1 MCGFTGSVSVQP
13 IDISLID
20 EANKFIECRGPDAK
34 CFIERSYDSY
44 HLNFCFNR
52 LSILDLST
60 EANQPMY
67 SKEFNTM
74 VMFNGEIYNHSEL
87 RKDLQNKGL
96 KFYTSHSDTETLL
109 VGLSYYGIKFV
120 DKLRG
125 QFAIAFF
132 DERKS
137 ELSLIRDRLG
147 QKPLYYFFD
156 NKNIYFGSSLLS
168 LLKIIKDY
176 KIDENQL
183 YSYLDYGIIS
193 SPFTL
198 FKNIYKLM
206 PSEILKVDLQKNN
219 FSATKLNYWNAENFL
234 DNKPFSNEEF
244 FDIFSESVNLRANAD
259 VPIANFLSG
268 GIDSTSIVKNLVDN
282 EKKVNS
288 FSIYI
293 KENKYDESIY
303 IKEVVKKYNLEHKST
318 TVSTD
323 ISIDEI
329 NQALNS
335 LDEPYS
341 DPSIVPTYILSKEI
355 SQYYKVAISG
365 DGGDELLGGYERTMR
380 SIQKTGFFRNLIS
393 KAYDLYPAI
402 LGTGNKLL
410 SNSSDLEIKYRSF
423 LEDKKL
429 IKLLNVSSE
438 SNTFA
443 EGLDYKNT
451 NFYKNLLIADYKL
464 FLPEMM
470 MFKIDRASMANSLEV
485 RSPFVD
491 HKLIE
496 FIMSKNTT
504 YLNPRNSKEILKDY
518 LSSDFSEEFL
528 FRKKQGFIFD
538 VEGWVFSNLNYI
550 TDKISNGH
558 VVNQLNNKVIN
569 LLSINKSRINGQRIW
584 KLFVLEH
591 YLERVLS
598 KSL

>member
-13 IDISLID
+13 IDNSLID
-20 EANKFIECRGPDAK
+20 EAHKYIDCRGPDAK
-34 CFIERSYDSY
+34 CHIERKYDIY
-44 HLNFCFNR
+44 HLNFWFNR
-52 LSILDLST
+52 LSILDLSA

-67 SKEFNTM
+67 SKDFKTM
-74 VMFNGEIYNHSEL
+74 VMFNGEIYNHADL
-87 RKDLQNKGL
+87 RQDLQKQGQ

-109 VGLSYYGIKFV
+109 VGLSYYGINFIN
-120 DKLRG
+120 KLRG

-132 DERKS
+132 DERKL
-137 ELSLIRDRLG
+137 ELTLIRDRLG
-147 QKPLYYFFD
+147 QKPLYYFLD
-156 NKNIYFGSSLLS
+156 NENIYFGSSLLS
-168 LLKIIKDY
+168 LLKITKEY

-198 FKNIYKLM
+198 FKNFYKLM
-206 PSEILKVDLQKNN
+206 PSEILKVNLQKDN
-219 FSATKLNYWNAENFL
+219 FCATKSKYWNVENFL
-234 DNKPFSNEEF
+234 DNKPFSSEEF
-244 FDIFSESVNLRANAD
+244 FNIFSESVNLRTAAD
-259 VPIANFLSG
+259 VPVANFLSG
-268 GIDSTSIVKNLVDN
+268 GIDSTSIVKNLVDS

-303 IKEVVKKYNLEHKST
+303 VKEVVKKYNLDHKST
-318 TVSTD
+318 TLSSN
-323 ISIDEI
+323 ISVDEI

-341 DPSIVPTYILSKEI
+341 DPSVVPAYILSKEI
-355 SQYYKVAISG
+355 SKHYKVAISG
-365 DGGDELLGGYERTMR
+365 DGGDELLGGYERTIR
-380 SIQKTGFFRNLIS
+380 SLQKTGFFRNLFS
-393 KAYDLYPAI
+393 KTYNFYPAI

-429 IKLLNVSSE
+429 IKLLNVSSA
-438 SNTFA
+438 SNNFA
-443 EGLDYKNT
+443 EGLNYKDIDY
-451 NFYKNLLIADYKL
+451 YKNLLIADYKL

-470 MFKIDRASMANSLEV
+470 MFKIDRTSMANSLEV

-496 FIMSKNTT
+496 YIMSNNST
-504 YLNPRNSKEILKDY
+504 YLNPMNSKEILKKY
-518 LSSDFSEEFL
+518 LSNDFSEEFL
-528 FRKKQGFIFD
+528 LRKKQGFIFD
-538 VEGWVFSNLNYI
+538 VEGWVFSNLDFI
-550 TDKISNGH
+550 FDKIQNGH
-558 VVNQLNNKVIN
+558 VVNELNNKIIN
-569 LLSINKSRINGQRIW
+569 LLSIYKSRVNGQRIW

>member
-13 IDISLID
+13 IDNSLID
-20 EANKFIECRGPDAK
+20 EAHKYIDCRGPDAK
-34 CFIERSYDSY
+34 CHIERKYDIY
-44 HLNFCFNR
+44 NLNFWFNR
-52 LSILDLST
+52 LSILDLSA

-67 SKEFNTM
+67 SKDFKTM
-74 VMFNGEIYNHSEL
+74 VMFNGEIYNHADL
-87 RKDLQNKGL
+87 RQDLQKQGQ

-109 VGLSYYGIKFV
+109 VGLSYYGINFIN
-120 DKLRG
+120 KLRG

-132 DERKS
+132 DERKL
-137 ELSLIRDRLG
+137 ELTLIRDRLG
-147 QKPLYYFFD
+147 QKPLYYFLD
-156 NKNIYFGSSLLS
+156 NENIHFGSSLLS
-168 LLKIIKDY
+168 LLKITKEY

-183 YSYLDYGIIS
+183 YNYLDYGIIT

-206 PSEILKVDLQKNN
+206 PSEILKVNLQKDK
-219 FSATKLNYWNAENFL
+219 FCATKSKYWNVENFL
-234 DNKPFSNEEF
+234 DNKPFSSEEF
-244 FDIFSESVNLRANAD
+244 FDIFSESVNLRTTAD
-259 VPIANFLSG
+259 VPVANFLSG
-268 GIDSTSIVKNLVDN
+268 GIDSTSIVKNLVDS

-288 FSIYI
+288 FSIYL

-303 IKEVVKKYNLEHKST
+303 IKEVVKKYNIDHKST
-318 TVSTD
+318 TLSSN
-323 ISIDEI
+323 ISVDEI

-341 DPSIVPTYILSKEI
+341 DPSVVPAYILSKEI
-355 SQYYKVAISG
+355 SKHYKVAISG
-365 DGGDELLGGYERTMR
+365 DGGDELLGGYERTIK
-380 SIQKTGFFRNLIS
+380 SLQKTGFFKNLFS
-393 KAYDLYPAI
+393 KTYNFYPAI

-429 IKLLNVSSE
+429 IKLLNVSSA
-438 SNTFA
+438 SHNFA
-443 EGLDYKNT
+443 EGLNYKDVNY
-451 NFYKNLLIADYKL
+451 YKNLLIADYKL

-470 MFKIDRASMANSLEV
+470 MFKIDRTSMANSLEV

-496 FIMSKNTT
+496 YIMSNNST
-504 YLNPRNSKEILKDY
+504 YLNPMNSKEILKKY
-518 LSSDFSEEFL
+518 LSNDFSEEFL
-528 FRKKQGFIFD
+528 LRKKQGFIFD
-538 VEGWVFSNLNYI
+538 VEGWVFSNLDFI
-550 TDKISNGH
+550 FDKILNGH
-558 VVNQLNNKVIN
+558 VVNELNNKIIN
-569 LLSINKSRINGQRIW
+569 LLSIYKSRINGQRIW

>member
-13 IDISLID
+13 IDNSLID
-20 EANKFIECRGPDAK
+20 EANKFIECRGPDVK
-34 CFIERSYDSY
+34 CFIEQKYDSY
-44 HLNFCFNR
+44 HLNFWFNR
-52 LSILDLST
+52 LSILDLSA

-74 VMFNGEIYNHSEL
+74 VMFNGEIYNHAEL
-87 RKDLQNKGL
+87 RYDLQNLGL
-96 KFYTSHSDTETLL
+96 KFHTSHSDTETLL
-109 VGLSYYGIKFV
+109 VGLSYYGINFI

-132 DERKS
+132 DEGKS

-147 QKPLYYFFD
+147 QKPLYYFLD
-156 NKNIYFGSSLLS
+156 NENIHFGSSLLS
-168 LLKIIKDY
+168 LLKIIKEY

-183 YSYLDYGIIS
+183 YSYLDYGIIT

-206 PSEILKVDLQKNN
+206 PSEILKVNLQKNN
-219 FSATKLNYWNAENFL
+219 FTATKSKYWNVENFL
-234 DNKPFSNEEF
+234 DNKPFSSEEF
-244 FDIFSESVNLRANAD
+244 FDIFSESVKLRTAAD
-259 VPIANFLSG
+259 VPVANFLSG

-288 FSIYI
+288 FSIYL

-303 IKEVVKKYNLEHKST
+303 IKEVVKKYNLEHKSIT
-318 TVSTD
+318 ISAD

-341 DPSIVPTYILSKEI
+341 DPSVVPAYILSKEI

-380 SIQKTGFFRNLIS
+380 SLQKSGSFRNLIS
-393 KAYDLYPAI
+393 KAYNLYPSI

-410 SNSSDLEIKYRSF
+410 SNSGNLEIKYRSF

-429 IKLLNVSSE
+429 TKLLNVSSP
-438 SNTFA
+438 SNSFA
-443 EGLDYKNT
+443 EGLDYKDI

-470 MFKIDRASMANSLEV
+470 MFKIDRTSMANSLEV

-496 FIMSKNTT
+496 FVMANNST
-504 YLNPRNSKEILKDY
+504 YLNPRNSKEILKKY
-518 LSSDFSEEFL
+518 LLSDFSEEFI
-528 FRKKQGFIFD
+528 FRKKQGFVFD
-538 VEGWVFSNLNYI
+538 VEGWVFSNLDFV
-550 TDKISNGH
+550 TDKILNGH
-558 VVNQLNNKVIN
+558 VVNGLNDKIIN

>member
-1 MCGFTGSVSVQP
+1 MCGFIGSVSVKP

-34 CFIERSYDSY
+34 CFIERSYDNY

-67 SKEFNTM
+67 SKDFSTM
-74 VMFNGEIYNHSEL
+74 VMFNGEIYNHTEL
-87 RKDLQNKGL
+87 RKDLQNQGL

-109 VGLSYYGIKFV
+109 VGLSYYGIKFI

-147 QKPLYYFFD
+147 QKPLYYFLD
-156 NKNIYFGSSLLS
+156 NENIHFGSSLLS
-168 LLKIIKDY
+168 LLKIIKEK

-183 YSYLDYGIIS
+183 YSYLDYGIIA

-244 FDIFSESVNLRANAD
+244 FDIFSESVNLRTNAD
-259 VPIANFLSG
+259 VPVANFLSG

-318 TVSTD
+318 TVSAD

-355 SQYYKVAISG
+355 SQHYKVAISG
-365 DGGDELLGGYERTMR
+365 DGGDELLGGYERTIR
-380 SIQKTGFFRNLIS
+380 SLQKTGFFRNLIS
-393 KAYDLYPAI
+393 KAYNFYPAI

-410 SNSSDLEIKYRSF
+410 SNSSNLEIKYRSF

-438 SNTFA
+438 SNSFA

-496 FIMSKNTT
+496 FIMS
-504 YLNPRNSKEILKDY
+504 
-518 LSSDFSEEFL
+518 
-528 FRKKQGFIFD
+528 
-538 VEGWVFSNLNYI
+538 
-550 TDKISNGH
+550 
-558 VVNQLNNKVIN
+558 NNK
-569 LLSINKSRINGQRIW
+569 
-584 KLFVLEH
+584 H
-591 YLERVLS
+591 T
-598 KSL
+598 